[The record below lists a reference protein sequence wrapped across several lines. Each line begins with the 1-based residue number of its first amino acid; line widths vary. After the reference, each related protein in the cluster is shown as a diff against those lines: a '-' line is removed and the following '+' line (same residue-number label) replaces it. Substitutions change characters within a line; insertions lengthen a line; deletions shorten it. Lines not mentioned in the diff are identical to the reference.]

1 MTRPHGRASAIATL
15 PAPCGRPARPLARP
29 RRVRRHRVCG
39 RCFAGASPWSW
50 GSFSSRCFFFA
61 ERRGRVASRAHGRAG
76 AGGLL
81 GPAGSYGEEP
91 KALGGMR
98 GLLNHAIPAVEVG
111 KCCPPVVRC
120 GLLAKRLTQSWL
132 RARWRTLGRSREKW
146 IGRSGTGEQ
155 FRLTCEGPVGSQSRR
170 ALPVARRLFANLGAG
185 GDLVTSY
192 CTASR
197 TKTAWRRGSPV
208 ARES

>member
-1 MTRPHGRASAIATL
+1 MAEDVSRG
-15 PAPCGRPARPLARP
+15 
-29 RRVRRHRVCG
+29 RRHGLGDRS
-39 RCFAGASPWSW
+39 SPAV
-50 GSFSSRCFFFA
+50 FFFA

-132 RARWRTLGRSREKW
+132 RSRWRTLGRSREKW

-170 ALPVARRLFANLGAG
+170 ALPSRDDSPPTSEPAAILWRATVRRRGRRLRG
-185 GDLVTSY
+185 GED
-192 CTASR
+192 R
-197 TKTAWRRGSPV
+197 PSPV
-208 ARES
+208 SRNHRSRRTGRRPRRPPESHGCRTVSGRASTR

>member
-1 MTRPHGRASAIATL
+1 MAEDVSRG
-15 PAPCGRPARPLARP
+15 
-29 RRVRRHRVCG
+29 RRHGLGDRS
-39 RCFAGASPWSW
+39 SPAV
-50 GSFSSRCFFFA
+50 FFFA

-132 RARWRTLGRSREKW
+132 RSRWRTLGRSREKW

-155 FRLTCEGPVGSQSRR
+155 FSPHMRGSRR
-170 ALPVARRLFANLGAG
+170 FSVTPRFARRETTLRQPR
-185 GDLVTSY
+185 
-192 CTASR
+192 SR
-197 TKTAWRRGSPV
+197 RRSLDELLYGVEDEDCV
-208 ARES
+208 AERIARRP

>member
-1 MTRPHGRASAIATL
+1 MAEDVSRG
-15 PAPCGRPARPLARP
+15 
-29 RRVRRHRVCG
+29 RRHGLGDRS
-39 RCFAGASPWSW
+39 SPAV
-50 GSFSSRCFFFA
+50 FFFA

-132 RARWRTLGRSREKW
+132 RSRWRTLGRSREKW

-155 FRLTCEGPVGSQSRR
+155 FSPHMRGSRR
-170 ALPVARRLFANLGAG
+170 FSVTPRFAVARRLFANLGAG
-185 GDLVTSY
+185 GDLVASY